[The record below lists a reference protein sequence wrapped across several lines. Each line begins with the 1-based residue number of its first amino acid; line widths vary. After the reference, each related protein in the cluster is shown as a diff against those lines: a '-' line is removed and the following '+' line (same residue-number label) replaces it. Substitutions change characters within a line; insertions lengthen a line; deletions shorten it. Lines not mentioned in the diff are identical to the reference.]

1 MDYHEDVILFLTRMS
16 VAALAAE
23 YKKAED
29 AYRNGTPL
37 MSDLQFDQLEDKLR
51 KAAPHHP
58 HLQGDAVVMLGLRKN
73 RRESFNEWYM
83 QLPEKPIMVVQP
95 KIDGIAIGLRYV
107 DGKLT
112 EAQTR
117 KGRCAMELVESVHS
131 IPKQLK
137 RKSLGMVEIHGEL
150 WGVPKDSQ
158 DSRTPQ
164 SIAAVSARFN
174 RVSGSGL
181 MFCAYRL
188 VGSLTNES
196 QAMEDL
202 RRHGFDVPD
211 TIVCTKPSEV
221 CRLYKQWREGHVSER
236 QPFNT
241 KLFKSWPTDG
251 VVAKVFDQKLQRKLG
266 AGFECPNWAIA
277 LKKNGIA

>member
-1 MDYHEDVILFLTRMS
+1 
-16 VAALAAE
+16 
-23 YKKAED
+23 
-29 AYRNGTPL
+29 
-37 MSDLQFDQLEDKLR
+37 
-51 KAAPHHP
+51 
-58 HLQGDAVVMLGLRKN
+58 
-73 RRESFNEWYM
+73 
-83 QLPEKPIMVVQP
+83 MVVQP

-117 KGRCAMELVESVHS
+117 KGRCAMGLIESVHS

-137 RKSLGMVEIHGEL
+137 RKSPGMVEIHGEL

-188 VGSLTNES
+188 IGSLTNES

-211 TIVCTKPSEV
+211 TIVCTKPAEV
-221 CRLYKQWREGHVSER
+221 CNLYKQWRDGYENVH
-236 QPFNT
+236 QPFN
-241 KLFKSWPTDG
+241 KKCFREWPTDG
-251 VVAKVFDQKLQRKLG
+251 LVAKVWDLKLQRKLG
-266 AGFECPNWAIA
+266 ANLEFPHWASA
-277 LKKNGIA
+277 LKANGVG